1 MKPGGRGTTR
11 PGTFTWNDG
20 LSFVVEIE
28 SFSRNV
34 MSRIFSVAFS
44 VAVFSM
50 STAAA
55 DDARQVVEMEI
66 DASLDSVWNA
76 FTTTEGVKS
85 WVAPLA
91 DIDFRIGG
99 KWRANY
105 NVKGKLGDDG
115 TIEHTI
121 LCYDPKR
128 MMSIRT
134 TKCPKGFPFAAAAK
148 QTWTVFYFT
157 PVTKSR
163 TRVRVVGLGYTDS
176 EQSRQL
182 RSFLDQGNRQSLKQL
197 AKALTKQRE
206 DRSK

>member
-1 MKPGGRGTTR
+1 MKPGGRGPPR

-99 KWRANY
+99 KWSANY
-105 NVKGKLGDDG
+105 NVKG
-115 TIEHTI
+115 
-121 LCYDPKR
+121 
-128 MMSIRT
+128 
-134 TKCPKGFPFAAAAK
+134 
-148 QTWTVFYFT
+148 
-157 PVTKSR
+157 
-163 TRVRVVGLGYTDS
+163 
-176 EQSRQL
+176 
-182 RSFLDQGNRQSLKQL
+182 
-197 AKALTKQRE
+197 
-206 DRSK
+206 